1 MKVIKTDF
9 YLDGGSFVVETDE
22 GTFYQDNAIGSKNK
36 GAWYKA
42 TFDKGNKQSQI
53 LNPELIEKLETFKW
67 HRKQGVE

>member
-1 MKVIKTDF
+1 MKLINIAF
-9 YLDGGSFVVETDE
+9 YKDGGSCLLKTDK
-22 GTFYQDNAIGSKNK
+22 GTFYQDNAIDSKNK

-42 TFDKGNKQSQI
+42 AFDKGNKQSQI